1 MTRFFLFLIAILISF
16 QSVGQQQVPLNEQ
29 HYLDSLKHI
38 LQKKIP
44 DSSRANTNFLLVE
57 YWKFKDTLKSKA
69 YLEAGTAAAKN
80 DKYLKALALFYKGQY
95 YFNWNKPKA
104 SDAFKRAAEA
114 LSPFNTKI
122 AYAKQAASWYNY
134 AIMNVDK
141 MGYDFITKITL
152 EKSIPIIEKTGDPK
166 RIAYYYTQLATILMN
181 NYQFSKAADYNEK
194 AITLLEKKGAV
205 DTDLLFSYLTGVSI
219 YCYDN
224 KADRAHVL
232 LEKAQQLL
240 KPYPSSLN
248 YPLYYYNE
256 SLYYFTKS
264 SFDKSLASIDK
275 GITLAK
281 KYNQKQLY
289 QQFFF
294 RRYEIYQQQKNYV
307 KARQI
312 LLDIIKEGTLTAK
325 INDRAMLYSELA
337 KVNEKLGDYKEA
349 YRWLS
354 KYRQSNDSITND
366 QTRVKIN
373 ELETKYRTAKNQ
385 QKIQTL
391 QSENKQVQLN
401 ARNERLY
408 KFILGLGCLFL
419 LLLLVFVLLTAR
431 NRRKLA
437 EQKEINYKQQL
448 NEMERKQQ
456 LKITKAM
463 LEGEELERER
473 VARDLHDGLGGMLS
487 GVKIGLSG
495 WTDTQPA
502 ISNDKDLHRIIGQLD
517 TSVTELRRIARNMVP
532 DTLLKFGL
540 ETALKDLCEFYM
552 RDGLRITSEMFGIQK
567 NIAMNVQLNIYRI
580 VQELIS
586 NAIKHAQ
593 ADNILL
599 QCSQNENTIFITFED
614 NGRGFDMATL
624 SEKKGM
630 GLDNLKNRIAFL
642 QGKFEVHSAPGEG
655 TSIDIELKTNINE

>member
-1 MTRFFLFLIAILISF
+1 MTRFFLFLIVILISF
-16 QSVGQQQVPLNEQ
+16 KSVGQQQVPLNEQ
-29 HYLDSLKHI
+29 HYLDSLQRI

-44 DSSRANTNFLLVE
+44 DSSRACTNFQLVE

-69 YLEAGTAAAKN
+69 YLKSGTAAAKN
-80 DKYLKALALFYKGQY
+80 DKYLNALALFYKGQY

-104 SDAFKRAAEA
+104 SDAFKKAAEA
-114 LSPFNTKI
+114 LSPFNTKV
-122 AYAKQAASWYNY
+122 AYVKQAASWYNY

-141 MGYDFITKITL
+141 MGYGFMTKITL
-152 EKSIPIIEKTGDPK
+152 EKAIPIIEKTGDPA
-166 RIAYYYTQLATILMN
+166 RIAYYYTQLSTILMN
-181 NYQFSKAADYNEK
+181 NYQFEKATAYNEK
-194 AITLLEKKGAV
+194 AIALLETKNPGS
-205 DTDLLFSYLTGVSI
+205 TDLLFSYLSGVSI

-224 KADRAHVL
+224 KADKARVL
-232 LEKAQQLL
+232 LEKAQRLL

-256 SLYYFTKS
+256 SLYYFTKTL
-264 SFDKSLASIDK
+264 FDKSLASVDK
-275 GITLAK
+275 GINLAK

-294 RRYEIYQQQKNYV
+294 RRYEVYQQQKNYS
-307 KARQI
+307 KANQI

-337 KVNEKLGDYKEA
+337 KVSEKLGDYKEA

-354 KYRQSNDSITND
+354 QYRQASDSINSD
-366 QTRVKIN
+366 QTKVKIN
-373 ELETKYRTAKNQ
+373 ELETKYNNAKNQ
-385 QKIQTL
+385 QKIQSL

-401 ARNERLY
+401 TRNERLY
-408 KFILGLGCLFL
+408 RFILGLGCLFL

-431 NRRKLA
+431 SRRKLA
-437 EQKEINYKQQL
+437 QQKEINYKQQL
-448 NEMERKQQ
+448 SEMERKQQ

-495 WTDTQPA
+495 WTDTQPT
-502 ISNDKDLHRIIGQLD
+502 ISEDKDLHRIIGQLD

-532 DTLLKFGL
+532 ETLLKFGL

-552 RDGLRITSEMFGIQK
+552 RDGLHITSEMFGIQK

-586 NAIKHAQ
+586 NAIKHAH
-593 ADNILL
+593 ADNLIL

-614 NGRGFDMATL
+614 NGRGFDMDTL
-624 SEKKGM
+624 ADKTGM

>member
-1 MTRFFLFLIAILISF
+1 MTRFFLFLIVILISF
-16 QSVGQQQVPLNEQ
+16 KSVGQQQVPLNEQ
-29 HYLDSLKHI
+29 HYLDSLQHI
-38 LQKKIP
+38 LQKKTT
-44 DSSRANTNFLLVE
+44 DSTRANTNFLLVE

-69 YLEAGTAAAKN
+69 YLEAGKAAAKN
-80 DKYLKALALFYKGQY
+80 DKYLNAMAFFYTGQY
-95 YFNWNKPKA
+95 YFNWNKQKA
-104 SDAFKRAAEA
+104 SDAFKKAAEA

-141 MGYDFITKITL
+141 MGYGFMTKITL
-152 EKSIPIIEKTGDPK
+152 EKAIPIIEKTGDPA
-166 RIAYYYTQLATILMN
+166 RIAYYYTQLSTILMN
-181 NYQFSKAADYNEK
+181 NYQFSKATAYNEK
-194 AITLLEKKGAV
+194 AIALLETKAPGS
-205 DTDLLFSYLTGVSI
+205 TDLLFSYLSGVSI

-224 KADRAHVL
+224 KADKAYIL
-232 LEKAQQLL
+232 LEKAQRLL
-240 KPYPSSLN
+240 KPYPTSLN

-256 SLYYFTKS
+256 SLYYFTKTL
-264 SFDKSLASIDK
+264 FDKSLESIDK

-281 KYNQKQLY
+281 RYNQKQIY

-294 RRYEIYQQQKNYV
+294 RRYEVYQQQKNYS

-337 KVNEKLGDYKEA
+337 KISEKLNDYKEA
-349 YRWLS
+349 YHWLA
-354 KYRQSNDSITND
+354 KYRQTNDSINSD
-366 QTRVKIN
+366 QTKVKIN
-373 ELETKYRTAKNQ
+373 ELETKYNNAKNQ
-385 QKIQTL
+385 QKIQVL

-408 KFILGLGCLFL
+408 RFILGLGCLFL

-431 NRRKLA
+431 SRRKLA
-437 EQKEINYKQQL
+437 QQKEINYRQQL
-448 NEMERKQQ
+448 SEMERKQQ

-495 WTDTQPA
+495 WTDTQPS
-502 ISNDKDLHRIIGQLD
+502 ISDDKDLHRIIGQLD

-532 DTLLKFGL
+532 ETLLKFGL

-567 NIAMNVQLNIYRI
+567 NIVMNVQLNIYRI

-586 NAIKHAQ
+586 NAIKHAH
-593 ADNILL
+593 ADNLIL

-624 SEKKGM
+624 ADKKGM

-655 TSIDIELKTNINE
+655 TSIDIELKTSIDE

>member
-1 MTRFFLFLIAILISF
+1 MTRFFLFLIMILISF
-16 QSVGQQQVPLNEQ
+16 KSVGQQQVPLNEQ
-29 HYLDSLKHI
+29 HYLDSLQHI
-38 LQKKIP
+38 LQKKIT
-44 DSSRANTNFLLVE
+44 DSLRANTNFLLVE

-69 YLEAGTAAAKN
+69 YLEAGKAAAKN
-80 DKYLKALALFYKGQY
+80 DKYLNALAFFYTGQY
-95 YFNWNKPKA
+95 YFNWNKQKA
-104 SDAFKRAAEA
+104 ADAFKKAAEA

-141 MGYDFITKITL
+141 LGYDFITKITL
-152 EKSIPIIEKTGDPK
+152 EKSIPIVEKTGDPT

-181 NYQFSKAADYNEK
+181 NYQFSKATAYNEK
-194 AITLLEKKGAV
+194 AIALLEKKEPG
-205 DTDLLFSYLTGVSI
+205 DTDLLFAYLTGVSI

-224 KADRAHVL
+224 KADKAYVL
-232 LEKAQQLL
+232 LEKAQRML

-256 SLYYFTKS
+256 SLYYFTKTL
-264 SFDKSLASIDK
+264 FDKSLASIDK
-275 GITLAK
+275 GIILAK
-281 KYNQKQLY
+281 KYNQQQLY

-294 RRYEIYQQQKNYV
+294 RRYEVYQQKKNYS

-337 KVNEKLGDYKEA
+337 KISEKLNDYKEA
-349 YRWLS
+349 YHWLT
-354 KYRQSNDSITND
+354 KYRQTNDSINSD
-366 QTRVKIN
+366 QTKVKIN
-373 ELETKYRTAKNQ
+373 ELETKYNNAKNQ
-385 QKIQTL
+385 QKIQVL

-408 KFILGLGCLFL
+408 RFILGLGCLFL

-431 NRRKLA
+431 SRRKLA
-437 EQKEINYKQQL
+437 EQKEINYRQQL
-448 NEMERKQQ
+448 SEMEKKQQ

-502 ISNDKDLHRIIGQLD
+502 ISEDRDLHRIIGQLD

-532 DTLLKFGL
+532 ETLLKFGL

-552 RDGLRITSEMFGIQK
+552 REGLRITSEMFGIQK
-567 NIAMNVQLNIYRI
+567 DIAMNVQLNIYRI

-586 NAIKHAQ
+586 NAIKHAH
-593 ADNILL
+593 ADNLIL

-614 NGRGFDMATL
+614 NGRGFDMDTL
-624 SEKKGM
+624 ADKTGM

-655 TSIDIELKTNINE
+655 TSIDIELKTSIDE

>member
-1 MTRFFLFLIAILISF
+1 MTKFFLFLICILVSVK
-16 QSVGQQQVPLNEQ
+16 SVGQQQVPLNEQ
-29 HYLDSLKHI
+29 HYLDSLQHM
-38 LQKKIP
+38 LQKKIA

-69 YLEAGTAAAKN
+69 YLQAGTAAAKN
-80 DKYLKALALFYKGQY
+80 DKYLNALALFYKGQY

-104 SDAFKRAAEA
+104 SDAFKKAAEA
-114 LSPFNTKI
+114 LSSFNTKI

-152 EKSIPIIEKTGDPK
+152 EKSIPIIEKTGDPT

-181 NYQFSKAADYNEK
+181 NYQFSKATAYNEK
-194 AITLLEKKGAV
+194 AIALLEGKDPGS
-205 DTDLLFSYLTGVSI
+205 TDLLFSYLSGVSI

-224 KADRAHVL
+224 KADKAQLL
-232 LEKAQQLL
+232 LEKAQRLL

-256 SLYYFTKS
+256 ALYYTTKTLYN
-264 SFDKSLASIDK
+264 KALASIDK
-275 GITLAK
+275 GIPLAK
-281 KYNQKQLY
+281 KYNQKQVY

-294 RRYEIYQQQKNYV
+294 SRYDIYQQQKNYAR
-307 KARQI
+307 ARQI
-312 LLDIIKEGTLTAK
+312 LLDIVKEGTLTAK
-325 INDRAMLYSELA
+325 INDRAMIYLELA
-337 KVNEKLGDYKEA
+337 KMSEKLGDYKEA
-349 YRWLS
+349 YHWLT
-354 KYRQSNDSITND
+354 KYRQTNDSINSD
-366 QTRVKIN
+366 QTKVKIN
-373 ELETKYRTAKNQ
+373 ELETKYRSAKNQ
-385 QKIQTL
+385 QKIQAL
-391 QSENKQVQLN
+391 QSENRQAQLN
-401 ARNERLY
+401 ASNDRLY
-408 KFILGLGCLFL
+408 RLMLGLGCLFL

-431 NRRKLA
+431 SRRRLA
-437 EQKEINYKQQL
+437 LQKEINYKQQL

-487 GVKIGLSG
+487 GVRIGLSG
-495 WTDTQPA
+495 WTDTQPG
-502 ISNDKDLHRIIGQLD
+502 ISEDKDLHRIIGQLD

-532 DTLLKFGL
+532 ETLLKFGL

-580 VQELIS
+580 IQELIS
-586 NAIKHAQ
+586 NAIKHAY
-593 ADNILL
+593 ADNLIL

-614 NGRGFDMATL
+614 NGQGFDLDTL
-624 SEKKGM
+624 SDKKGM
-630 GLDNLKNRIAFL
+630 GLDNLKNRIAFM

-655 TSIDIELKTNINE
+655 TSIDIELKTNIDE

>member
-1 MTRFFLFLIAILISF
+1 MTKFFLFLICILVSVK
-16 QSVGQQQVPLNEQ
+16 SVGQQQVPLNEQ
-29 HYLDSLKHI
+29 HYLDSLQHM
-38 LQKKIP
+38 LQKKIA

-69 YLEAGTAAAKN
+69 YLQAGTAAAKK
-80 DKYLKALALFYKGQY
+80 DKYLNALALFYKGQY

-104 SDAFKRAAEA
+104 SDAFKKAAEA
-114 LSPFNTKI
+114 LSSFNTKI

-152 EKSIPIIEKTGDPK
+152 EKSIPIIEKTGDPT

-181 NYQFSKAADYNEK
+181 NYQFSKATAYNEK
-194 AITLLEKKGAV
+194 AIALLEGKDPGS
-205 DTDLLFSYLTGVSI
+205 TDLLFSYLSGVSI

-224 KADRAHVL
+224 KADKAQLL
-232 LEKAQQLL
+232 LEKAQRLL

-256 SLYYFTKS
+256 ALYYTTKTLYN
-264 SFDKSLASIDK
+264 KALASIDK
-275 GITLAK
+275 GIPLAK
-281 KYNQKQLY
+281 KYNQKQVY

-294 RRYEIYQQQKNYV
+294 SRYDIYQQQKNYAR
-307 KARQI
+307 ARQI
-312 LLDIIKEGTLTAK
+312 LLDIVKEGTLTAK
-325 INDRAMLYSELA
+325 INDRAMIYLELA
-337 KVNEKLGDYKEA
+337 KMSEKLGDYKEA
-349 YRWLS
+349 YHWLT
-354 KYRQSNDSITND
+354 KYRQTNDSINSD
-366 QTRVKIN
+366 QTKVKIN
-373 ELETKYRTAKNQ
+373 ELETKYRSAKNQ
-385 QKIQTL
+385 QKIQAL
-391 QSENKQVQLN
+391 QSENRQAQLN
-401 ARNERLY
+401 ASNDRLY
-408 KFILGLGCLFL
+408 RLMLGLGCLFL

-431 NRRKLA
+431 SRRRLA
-437 EQKEINYKQQL
+437 LQKEINYKQQL
-448 NEMERKQQ
+448 NQMERKQQ

-487 GVKIGLSG
+487 GVRIGLSG
-495 WTDTQPA
+495 WTDTQPG
-502 ISNDKDLHRIIGQLD
+502 ISEDKDLHRIIGQLD

-532 DTLLKFGL
+532 ETLLKFGL

-580 VQELIS
+580 IQELIS
-586 NAIKHAQ
+586 NAIKHAY
-593 ADNILL
+593 ADNLIL

-614 NGRGFDMATL
+614 NGQGFDMDTL
-624 SEKKGM
+624 SDKKGM
-630 GLDNLKNRIAFL
+630 GLDNLKNRIAFM

-655 TSIDIELKTNINE
+655 TSIDIELKTNIDE